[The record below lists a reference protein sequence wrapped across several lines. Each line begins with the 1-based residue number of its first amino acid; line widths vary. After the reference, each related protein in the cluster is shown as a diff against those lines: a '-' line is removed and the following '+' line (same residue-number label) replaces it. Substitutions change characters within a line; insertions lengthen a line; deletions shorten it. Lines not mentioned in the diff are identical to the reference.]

1 MKVFLRTACASHIV
15 RNAVKVAL
23 VVGTVLNVVNQG
35 AYVWK
40 GEPISW
46 WQVLMNY
53 LVPYCV
59 STYSAVKNEMN
70 HRGQP

>member
-1 MKVFLRTACASHIV
+1 MKVFLRTACTPHIM

-23 VVGTVLNVVNQG
+23 VVGTVLNAVNQG
-35 AYVWK
+35 AHVWR

-46 WQVLMNY
+46 WQVAMNY

-59 STYSAVKNEMN
+59 STYSAVKNEMK
-70 HRGQP
+70 HKGQS